1 MKRFN
6 KTATL
11 KDLLEESVFNSSISK
26 NKMNNVI
33 KHSTIF
39 SFWNSVVGLKFSNH
53 TKPYAIKA
61 NKLYVSTKSPV
72 VAQELSLYK
81 LKLLNKINSYSKPLG
96 IEINDIIFNY
106 KNYTS
111 SVPETLNQKED
122 IPVELKE
129 KEIDNVNLDEK
140 VIEQFKQKVEKMHF
154 LNEAQKENLL
164 SKILKTKKAHT
175 IQKKED

>member
-106 KNYTS
+106 KNYNS

-129 KEIDNVNLDEK
+129 KEIDNVNLD
-140 VIEQFKQKVEKMHF
+140 
-154 LNEAQKENLL
+154 ARR
-164 SKILKTKKAHT
+164 T
-175 IQKKED
+175 IPARSRRSRVTPLRSDTRRANGWRFPNRLASMATASRRA